1 VEPYLKT
8 FSDRVGDWLAAGS
21 PESDVVVSTRIRLAR
36 NVAGYPFVARLKG
49 EQAAELAQVLR
60 ERILGSGFAEEAA
73 YYSLR
78 EASQVCRDL
87 FKERH
92 LISRELAAANAKW
105 ERGVAFGRGETVGV
119 MVNEEDH
126 LRIQVLLPGLAL
138 DAAWERME
146 RADRALGER
155 IEYAFH
161 ADFGFLTACPTNVG
175 TGLRVSVMVHLP
187 GLGMAER
194 EMKRVFNAAAKTNL
208 AVRGLHG
215 EGTRATGDFYQISN
229 QITLG
234 RSELEILEDLR
245 RMVPHILKYERDVR
259 THLLRDQRSSIED
272 RIWRAIGLLRSARS
286 ITTDEAIGH
295 LSAVRLGVHLGLL
308 PDLDAGAVN
317 RLLVLT
323 QPGHLQARAGKELEA
338 AERDVQRAALLR
350 RVLDGGN
357 GR

>member
-1 VEPYLKT
+1 MEPYLKT
-8 FSDRVGDWLAAGS
+8 FTDRVGDWLAAGS
-21 PESDVVVSTRIRLAR
+21 AESDVVISTRIRLAR
-36 NVAGYPFVARLKG
+36 NVSGYPFVGRLKE
-49 EQAAELAQVLR
+49 EQAADLAKDLR
-60 ERILGSGFAEEAA
+60 ERILGSGFAEEPT
-73 YYSLR
+73 YLPLR
-78 EASQVCRDL
+78 EASKVCREL
-87 FKERH
+87 LLERH
-92 LISRELAAANAKW
+92 LISRELAGAKW

-126 LRIQVLLPGLAL
+126 LRVQVLLSGLAL
-138 DAAWERME
+138 DAAWERMD
-146 RADRALGER
+146 RADKALGER

-161 ADFGFLTACPTNVG
+161 AEFGYLTACPTNVG

-208 AVRGLHG
+208 AIRGLHG
-215 EGTRATGDFYQISN
+215 EGTRATGDFYQVSN

-245 RMVPHILKYERDVR
+245 RMIPHILKYERDVR
-259 THLLRDQRSSIED
+259 SHLLKDQRSSLED
-272 RIWRAIGLLRSARS
+272 KIWRAIGLLRSARS
-286 ITTDEAIGH
+286 ITSDEAIGH

-308 PDLDAGAVN
+308 PELDAGAVN

-323 QPGHLQARAGKELEA
+323 QPGHVQARAGKELVE

-357 GR
+357 GK